1 MIYIAINRN
10 IFKDEII
17 NQKATNRFGWN
28 ETVEMIVYSR
38 HDEQMYQH
46 NQNMIQY
53 VIFTHIVH
61 LLTID

>member
-1 MIYIAINRN
+1 M
-10 IFKDEII
+10 KP
-17 NQKATNRFGWN
+17 
-28 ETVEMIVYSR
+28 VEMIVYSK

>member
-1 MIYIAINRN
+1 MIYIAVNRN

-28 ETVEMIVYSR
+28 ETVKMIVYSR
-38 HDEQMYQH
+38 HDEQMYQL

-53 VIFTHIVH
+53 VIFTHTVH